1 MADKAISELV
11 AAEQIKSTDMFVLE
25 QDGTAKRLQGQTLL
39 NWLTAAADGHGGIS
53 NIAKTG
59 TDGLVDTYT
68 ITLADTTTKTFTV
81 TNGNGLTNFEKVS
94 TEGLVDNYHFTR
106 TDGTFFDFSVYNGA
120 KGDKGEDSHVW
131 IKYASQQ
138 PTADS
143 HSMGDLPDAWMGV
156 YSGTAAEAPDD
167 WQQYTWYQIKGEK
180 GDTGAAATV
189 TGTTVEYMV
198 SDSGTIVPSGS
209 WSTTIPTV
217 PQGKYLWTKVTTTF
231 NTGSP
236 AVSYSVTR
244 MGIDGAGSV
253 SSVNEK
259 SPDESGNVSLSAEDI
274 PTSGGRSVQAVLD
287 DKQEAL
293 TAGENISISGSVI
306 ATKAFPC
313 NPNLKDNWYFPNPV
327 NQRNGHVVPPKGP
340 GHLYSDAACTLLI
353 SGGTID
359 AYRQVTPVSTGNYSY
374 SIDGGTYYVKA
385 SDVVPGYTGIGYTI
399 DRWKLVAWNANSIAM
414 IVEADGVRLIGTSNS
429 SNSAQLQES
438 TQLLSFAAG
447 AVVTA
452 SILVT
457 ALGAN
462 GASPWLFLCKSDG
475 TPIGS
480 SIIESVGLHTFTMV
494 IPDDAGDSVMLA
506 WGQHASFGGVG
517 NTDMTVKAAKLELGS
532 VQTLAHQDANGAWVL
547 NEIPDY
553 GEQLRKCQRYY
564 WRSWR
569 GEKTINTAILGET
582 FPSNQRRRITGFSYP
597 VEMRAKPSIT
607 ISGTNSVGSVNDW
620 VGDGEIECGAK
631 ALYYDNQRCMAVG
644 ADIALTDYEYVYYFV
659 EASADL

>member
-81 TNGNGLTNFEKVS
+81 TNGNGLTAFEKQS
-94 TEGLVDNYHFTR
+94 TVGLVDTYRFTR
-106 TDGTFFDFSVYNGA
+106 SDGTYFTFAVANGA
-120 KGDKGEDSHVW
+120 KGDTGEASHVW

-138 PTADS
+138 PTASS

-209 WSTTIPTV
+209 WSTVIPTV

-236 AVSYSVTR
+236 AVSYSVAR

-259 SPDESGNVSLSAEDI
+259 SPDESGNVSLLAEDI
-274 PTSGGRSVQAVLD
+274 PTSDGRSVQAALEG
-287 DKQEAL
+287 KQEAL

-313 NPNLKDNWYFPNPV
+313 NPNLLDNWYFGNPV
-327 NQRNGHVVPPKGP
+327 NQRDGKIIQQGVNIYTDSTLKTLIGPASYACPVVELTSTYAKVRDTKNTSSYYYAAP
-340 GHLYSDAACTLLI
+340 G
-353 SGGTID
+353 
-359 AYRQVTPVSTGNYSY
+359 N
-374 SIDGGTYYVKA
+374 
-385 SDVVPGYTGIGYTI
+385 VVQGYTGQGYGI
-399 DRWKLVAWNANSIAM
+399 DRWRI
-414 IVEADGVRLIGTSNS
+414 E
-429 SNSAQLQES
+429 
-438 TQLLSFAAG
+438 AG
-447 AVVTA
+447 AA
-452 SILVT
+452 ISLSGGALVLT
-457 ALGAN
+457 GTPGAGIVQNSEALAELLDKRCTFSVLTPSGDLYATEFVIGN
-462 GASPWLFLCKSDG
+462 GAVGFEVGDFKIYSTSDTLLYVRPKDSSPK
-475 TPIGS
+475 TIRA
-480 SIIESVGLHTFTMV
+480 V
-494 IPDDAGDSVMLA
+494 
-506 WGQHASFGGVG
+506 
-517 NTDMTVKAAKLELGS
+517 KLELGS
-532 VQTLAHQDANGAWVL
+532 VQTLAHQENGVWGL

-553 GEQLRKCQRYY
+553 GEQLRRCQRYCFVWWY
-564 WRSWR
+564 GIKQTSCLTVMQCVRPGLLFGLIPTPVTMRNDPVVTGGSLTTFAGKVTSLNNLIACANGIR
-569 GEKTINTAILGET
+569 ALAAIE
-582 FPSNQRRRITGFSYP
+582 
-597 VEMRAKPSIT
+597 
-607 ISGTNSVGSVNDW
+607 GTNTSQG
-620 VGDGEIECGAK
+620 
-631 ALYYDNQRCMAVG
+631 QAVG
-644 ADIALTDYEYVYYFV
+644 IENADDNGRVIF
-659 EASADL
+659 SADL